1 MSRKQTILLIENQAP
16 LRRSLVSELQAG
28 YDVLVC
34 QDGVDGVKTYERHL
48 EQIAAVVTELE
59 TPRIKGN
66 FIAEW
71 IHHIKPELPII
82 ILTTR
87 HKGVG
92 LADMF
97 HMTQDPEVELLQK
110 PIKANE
116 LLALLHK
123 AINKVHKEKTRGDH

>member
-1 MSRKQTILLIENQAP
+1 MSHKQTILLIENKAP

-48 EQIAAVVTELE
+48 EQIAAVVTDLE

-66 FIAEW
+66 LIAEW

-87 HKGVG
+87 YKGIG
-92 LADMF
+92 LENMLRMA
-97 HMTQDPEVELLQK
+97 QDPEVELLQK
-110 PIKANE
+110 PIDAGE

-123 AINKVHKEKTRGDH
+123 AINKLHEEED